1 MRNPEGKTVA
11 NMFPALFKEDD
22 ENERPEPIT
31 PEERKEMEEM
41 LQDFKW

>member
-1 MRNPEGKTVA
+1 MRDPQGKTV
-11 NMFPALFKEDD
+11 NDMFPALFKEDD

-31 PEERKEMEEM
+31 PEEQKKMEQM